1 MNAEELT
8 FEFRLI
14 QSAISKESGDY
25 VTDDNSTFI
34 LKADRSDQ
42 PLIFSALCSRF
53 ETLTLPADY
62 VGPDNHERHFE
73 FFFEDIIESNIFL
86 VQPGFDTTASLAL
99 ERNRMEQESSL
110 LNVVVLY
117 ARPWSKKATEHLSS
131 TLFGQVASSLFGQ
144 SNDTFEAFD
153 RRLSDQMRKIRMM
166 PAAAPRRFPATRT
179 SDEVVVMPA
188 KKTKRARAL
197 EDFLCGYCS
206 KQVIYPEICRK
217 SGCNHLFPCYHQDC
231 NGDAH
236 SCCFNCSLNV

>member
-1 MNAEELT
+1 MLT
-8 FEFRLI
+8 LFKRWNVVFCRGLHRLFFGFLGKKDLLSI
-14 QSAISKESGDY
+14 
-25 VTDDNSTFI
+25 FI
-34 LKADRSDQ
+34 L
-42 PLIFSALCSRF
+42 L
-53 ETLTLPADY
+53 
-62 VGPDNHERHFE
+62 H
-73 FFFEDIIESNIFL
+73 
-86 VQPGFDTTASLAL
+86 
-99 ERNRMEQESSL
+99 
-110 LNVVVLY
+110 
-117 ARPWSKKATEHLSS
+117 ARPWSNEAKEHLSS